1 MKTIYEIT
9 VPVTSQEQADR
20 LKAICVKYGLP
31 IYKSGIYDAFEV
43 TDEFKYFKCR
53 SVEKEGFFISNFKGA
68 YIITES
74 KFLELAKEFKTQ

>member
-1 MKTIYEIT
+1 MKISIYDVYVT
-9 VPVTSQEQADR
+9 VASQEQADR
-20 LKAICVKYGLP
+20 LKGICLEYGLP

-53 SVEKEGFFISNFKGA
+53 SVEKEGFFISSFQGA

-74 KFLELAKEFKTQ
+74 EFIELAKEFKR